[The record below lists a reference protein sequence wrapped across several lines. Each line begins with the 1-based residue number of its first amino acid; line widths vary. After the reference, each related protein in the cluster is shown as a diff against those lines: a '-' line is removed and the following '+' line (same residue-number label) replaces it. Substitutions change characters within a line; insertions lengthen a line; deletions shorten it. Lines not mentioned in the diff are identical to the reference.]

1 MASKKNRKRK
11 LNIKKLFILI
21 LILYLFFNIGYY
33 IYNKPI
39 SNIIITG
46 NNLVKDSEII
56 EAAKIKSYPTI
67 YNVKTKKAINNIKK
81 IDLIEEVTIKK
92 DFKFRLNI
100 KVKESTIVFLNSNN
114 NKLMLSNGKEIINN
128 YLYAGIPTLINYTPE
143 EILKEFTK
151 VLGLLDSGIISL
163 ISEIEYSP
171 KQNSEGLIVDEKS
184 FTLYMNDGNTV
195 ITNSEKCN
203 NLSKYREIY
212 ASLKDKKG
220 TLNLDSGNYENFVF
234 IPY

>member
-21 LILYLFFNIGYY
+21 LILYLIINLANY

-39 SNIIITG
+39 TNIIITG
-46 NNLVKDSEII
+46 NTLVKDSMII
-56 EAAKIKSYPTI
+56 EAAKIKDYPTI
-67 YNVKTKKAINNIKK
+67 YEVKVKKTINNIKK

-92 DFKFRLNI
+92 DLKFRLNI
-100 KVKESTIVFLNSNN
+100 EVKESIILFLNSNN
-114 NKLMLSNGKEIINN
+114 NKLMLSSGKEIDNN
-128 YLYAGIPTLINYTPE
+128 YDSSGIPTLINSTPE
-143 EILKEFTK
+143 EILIEFTK
-151 VLGLLDSGIISL
+151 SLGLLDSGIISL

-171 KQNSEGLIVDEKS
+171 KQNTDGITTDENS
-184 FTLYMNDGNTV
+184 FTLHMNDGNTV